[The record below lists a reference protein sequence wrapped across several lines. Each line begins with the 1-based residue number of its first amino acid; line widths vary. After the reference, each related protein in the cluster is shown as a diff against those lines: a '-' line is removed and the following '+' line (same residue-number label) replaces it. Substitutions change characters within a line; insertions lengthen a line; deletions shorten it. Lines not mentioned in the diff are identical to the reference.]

1 MQTKFTVRQLH
12 VFPKRGGNTNVVGK
26 VDWAVTF
33 TRNSAAS
40 TGAGET
46 LLDVDNLQYF
56 ISIDE
61 VTEQLAIKWM
71 LEKEGGDAF
80 IERLQK
86 MHEPTLQYQERMA
99 GLVPWEFADKI
110 DKIDKIDDKIEAT
123 EPVTLVQPA
132 GV

>member
-12 VFPKRGGNTNVVGK
+12 VFPKRGENTNVVGK

-33 TRNSAAS
+33 TRNGAAS

-46 LLDVDNLQYF
+46 LLDVDNLQHF

-86 MHEPTLQYQERMA
+86 MHESTLQYQEKMA

-110 DKIDKIDDKIEAT
+110 D
-123 EPVTLVQPA
+123 
-132 GV
+132 